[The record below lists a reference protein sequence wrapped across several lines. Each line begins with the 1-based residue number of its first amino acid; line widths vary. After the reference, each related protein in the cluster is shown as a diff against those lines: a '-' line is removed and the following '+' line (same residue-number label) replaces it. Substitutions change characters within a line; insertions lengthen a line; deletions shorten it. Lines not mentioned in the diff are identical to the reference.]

1 VINAEQPDNPGQR
14 GAVARGDLRIYLGS
28 AAGVGK
34 TFAMLNEG
42 HRRRE
47 RGTDVVVAYVETHG
61 RPQTEAQI
69 GDLEVIPRAVLPYR
83 GSFFEE
89 MDLAAVLARRPEVAL
104 VDEFAH
110 TNVSAGADQHGADQ
124 HGADQHGADQ
134 HGADQHGADHH
145 RANEKRWQ
153 DVEELLNAGIDVI
166 SNVNIQHLESLND
179 VVQKITGVPQRETV
193 PDSVVRAANQVELV
207 DMTPEALRRRMA
219 HGNIYRAEKIDAAL
233 TNYFRVGNLSALRE
247 LALLWLAD
255 KVDEGLQRYR
265 TAHNIH
271 GTWEARERVVVA
283 LTGGPE
289 GETLI
294 RRAARIAARSTGG
307 DLLAVHVTRSD
318 GLTGANPAALG
329 AQRRLAESLGGSYH
343 QVVGENV
350 PEALLTFARAEN
362 ATQLVLGAS
371 RRNWL
376 SSLLT
381 GPGVS
386 LRTIRDSGDIDV
398 HIVTHAHMGRGRGL
412 PRSHGGLPLR
422 RRLLGYLLAAVLA
435 PVLTLFL
442 ASVRGQVNLTSDIVI
457 FLAAVIAVAIVGGF
471 VPAVL
476 EAIVGSLLLNYY
488 FTPPVHTLNIAQGNN
503 ALALLI
509 FVAVALVVSSVVDNA
524 ARRSKQAARASAE
537 SQLLV
542 TTAGSVLRGQQAL
555 AAVLSRVREAF
566 GLESVTLL
574 ERASDQ
580 LADQGGPAGPPALAS
595 RGIPGGGRRTAG
607 EWTAVATAGDLPV
620 YSPETADTEVPV
632 TERLTLAL
640 RGRPL
645 PATDRRVLGAFAAY
659 AATALEQERLSAA
672 AEAARPIAEADRMR
686 TALLA
691 AVSHD
696 LRTPLASAK
705 AAITSLR
712 ATDVQWA
719 AEDHDE
725 LLATADESLD
735 KLAHLVDNLLDMS
748 RLQAGALAVFPRPAD
763 LAEIVA
769 RSLDDLGPAGR
780 AVVVSIAED
789 LPEVAVD
796 PGILERVI
804 ANLTANALRY
814 SPAGSPP
821 ALSGSALLD
830 RVELRVIDRGPGI
843 PAEDWTR
850 MFVPFQRLGDTDNTT
865 GVGLG
870 LALSRGLTEAMG
882 GSLEPEETPGG
893 GLTMTLSLPAVNGPA
908 QPFTTELPDTPAG
921 RLPGFPRASASDAPA
936 ATAGPGSSA
945 NAARPDP
952 SAATAGT
959 DAPATRAGTDL
970 PAAGSQETDAG

>member
-1 VINAEQPDNPGQR
+1 MSNAEDRSSSRPAGQAVQKSAVPR
-14 GAVARGDLRIYLGS
+14 GELRIYLGC

-42 HRRRE
+42 HRRAE
-47 RGTDVVVAYVETHG
+47 RGTDTVVAFVETHG

-69 GDLEVIPRAVLPYR
+69 GDLEVIPRARVPYR
-83 GSFFEE
+83 GTFFEE
-89 MDLAAVLARRPEVAL
+89 MDLAAVLARAPQVAL

-110 TNVSAGADQHGADQ
+110 TNVPGSAGQHGAGQ
-124 HGADQHGADQ
+124 HGAGQHRAGQHG
-134 HGADQHGADHH
+134 G
-145 RANEKRWQ
+145 NEKRWQ
-153 DVEELLNAGIDVI
+153 DVEQLLNAGIDVI

-193 PDSVVRAANQVELV
+193 PDAVVRAANQVELV

-219 HGNIYRAEKIDAAL
+219 HGNIYRPEKIDAAL

-265 TAHNIH
+265 AAHDIH
-271 GTWEARERVVVA
+271 GIWEARERVVVA

-318 GLTGANPAALG
+318 GLTGADPAALA

-343 QVVGENV
+343 QVVGEDV
-350 PEALLTFARAEN
+350 PDALLAFARAEN

-371 RRNWL
+371 RRRWL
-376 SSLLT
+376 TSLLT

-386 LRTIRDSGDIDV
+386 FRTIRESGDIDV

-412 PRSHGGLPLR
+412 PNHRGGLPLR
-422 RRLLGYLLAAVLA
+422 RRLLGYLLAVVLA
-435 PVLTLFL
+435 PLLTLVL
-442 ASVRGQVNLTSDIVI
+442 AASRSQVNLTSDVII
-457 FLAAVIAVAIVGGF
+457 FLAAVIVVAVTGGF
-471 VPAVL
+471 APAVL
-476 EAIVGSLLLNYY
+476 EAIAGSLLLNYY
-488 FTPPVHTLNIAQGNN
+488 FTPPVHTWNITDPNN
-503 ALALLI
+503 ALALGI

-524 ARRSKQAARASAE
+524 ARRSKQAARATAE
-537 SQLLV
+537 SELLV

-566 GLESVTLL
+566 SLESVTLL
-574 ERASDQ
+574 ERG
-580 LADQGGPAGPPALAS
+580 ADEPAGQRPPA
-595 RGIPGGGRRTAG
+595 GRWAATG
-607 EWTAVATAGDLPV
+607 EWNVVAVAGDYPV
-620 YSPETADTEVPV
+620 RSPETADTEVPV
-632 TERLTLAL
+632 TDRLLLAL

-645 PATDRRVLGAFAAY
+645 PAADRRVLGAFAAY

-672 AEAARPIAEADRMR
+672 AEAARPIAAADRMR

-712 ATDVQWA
+712 ATDVQWG

-735 KLAHLVDNLLDMS
+735 KLARLVDNLLDMS

-769 RSLDDLGPAGR
+769 RSLDDLGPPAR
-780 AVVVSIAED
+780 TVVVAIPED

-821 ALSGSALLD
+821 TLSGSALLD
-830 RVELRVIDRGPGI
+830 RVEVRVIDRGPGI
-843 PAEDWTR
+843 PEADRNR

-882 GSLEPEETPGG
+882 GTLEPEETPGG
-893 GLTMTLSLPAVNGPA
+893 GLTMTLSLPAAPGPA
-908 QPFTTELPDTPAG
+908 RPFSTELPAVPAG
-921 RLPGFPRASASDAPA
+921 RLPGPLPRSAADA
-936 ATAGPGSSA
+936 AGPQTG
-945 NAARPDP
+945 
-952 SAATAGT
+952 AG
-959 DAPATRAGTDL
+959 PA
-970 PAAGSQETDAG
+970 

>member
-1 VINAEQPDNPGQR
+1 VSSTKYRDIPGEM
-14 GAVARGDLRIYLGS
+14 GEMSAVARGELRIYLGS

-34 TFAMLNEG
+34 TFAMLGEG
-42 HRRRE
+42 HRRAE
-47 RGTDVVVAYVETHG
+47 RGTDVVVAFVETHG
-61 RPQTEAQI
+61 RQQTQAQI
-69 GDLEVIPRAVLPYR
+69 GVLEVIPRAEVPYR
-83 GSFFEE
+83 GTSFEE
-89 MDLAAVLARRPEVAL
+89 LDLDAVLARSPEVAL

-110 TNVSAGADQHGADQ
+110 TNVPG
-124 HGADQHGADQ
+124 
-134 HGADQHGADHH
+134 
-145 RANEKRWQ
+145 RKNEKRWQ
-153 DVEELLNAGIDVI
+153 DVEQLLNAGIDVI
-166 SNVNIQHLESLND
+166 STVNIQHLESLND

-193 PDSVVRAANQVELV
+193 PDAVVRAADQVELV

-233 TNYFRVGNLSALRE
+233 TNYFRIGNLSALRE

-255 KVDEGLQRYR
+255 KVDDGLQRYR
-265 TAHNIH
+265 AAHGIQ

-289 GETLI
+289 GDTLI

-307 DLLAVHVTRSD
+307 DLLAVHVTRPD
-318 GLTGANPAALG
+318 GLTGADPAALA

-350 PEALLTFARAEN
+350 PEAMLAFARAEN

-371 RRNWL
+371 RRSWL
-376 SSLLT
+376 ASLLT

-386 LRTIRDSGDIDV
+386 IRTIRDSGDIDV
-398 HIVTHAHMGRGRGL
+398 HIVTHAQMGRGRGL

-422 RRLLGYLLAAVLA
+422 RRLAGYVLAAVLA
-435 PVLTLFL
+435 PVLTVLL
-442 ASVRGQVNLTSDIVI
+442 TSVRPQVNLTSDVVI
-457 FLAAVIAVAIVGGF
+457 FLAAVIAVAIAGGF
-471 VPAVL
+471 IPALL
-476 EAIVGSLLLNYY
+476 EAVAGSLLLNYY
-488 FTPPVHTLNIAQGNN
+488 FTPPVHTLTIAQANN
-503 ALALLI
+503 ALALGI

-524 ARRSKQAARASAE
+524 ARRSRQAARAGAE
-537 SQLLV
+537 SELLV

-555 AAVLSRVREAF
+555 AAVLSRVKEAF
-566 GLESVTLL
+566 AMDSVTLL
-574 ERASDQ
+574 ERAGDQ
-580 LADQGGPAGPPALAS
+580 SAHQRGGLRRSAPPG
-595 RGIPGGGRRTAG
+595 RPGAR
-607 EWTAVATAGDLPV
+607 EWIDVATAGEYPV
-620 YSPETADTEVPV
+620 LSPETADAEVPV
-632 TERLTLAL
+632 TDHLVLAL

-645 PATDRRVLGAFAAY
+645 PAADRRVLGAFAAY
-659 AATALEQERLSAA
+659 AATALEQERLAAA

-696 LRTPLASAK
+696 LRTPLAAAK
-705 AAITSLR
+705 AAVTSLR
-712 ATDVQWA
+712 ATDVQWG

-735 KLAHLVDNLLDMS
+735 RLAHLVDNLLDMS

-769 RSLDDLGPAGR
+769 RSLDDLGPAAR
-780 AVVVSIAED
+780 SVVVAIAED

-821 ALSGSALLD
+821 ALRGSALLD

-843 PAEDWTR
+843 PEADWTR

-882 GSLEPEETPGG
+882 GTLEPEETPGG
-893 GLTMTLSLPAVNGPA
+893 GLTMTLSLPAAPGPA
-908 QPFTTELPDTPAG
+908 RPFTAELPTTPAG
-921 RLPGFPRASASDAPA
+921 RLPGFRTEPR
-936 ATAGPGSSA
+936 
-945 NAARPDP
+945 
-952 SAATAGT
+952 
-959 DAPATRAGTDL
+959 
-970 PAAGSQETDAG
+970 ETDGGQA